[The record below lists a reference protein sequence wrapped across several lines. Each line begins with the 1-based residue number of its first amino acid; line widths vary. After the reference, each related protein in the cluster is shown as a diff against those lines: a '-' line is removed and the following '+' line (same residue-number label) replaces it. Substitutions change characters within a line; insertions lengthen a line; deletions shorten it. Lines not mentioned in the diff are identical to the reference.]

1 MEKQRAY
8 ISLKKVSTED
18 NDFLTG
24 LLLMPL
30 YSGLSFLL
38 NKTPELNTIQWKILL
53 KRFNR
58 TFKIMK

>member
-1 MEKQRAY
+1 MGKQRAY
-8 ISLKKVSTED
+8 ISLKKVSIED
-18 NDFLTG
+18 NGFLTG

-30 YSGLSFLL
+30 YSGSSFLL
-38 NKTPELNTIQWKILL
+38 YKTAELNTIQWIILL

>member
-38 NKTPELNTIQWKILL
+38 YKTPELNTIQ
-53 KRFNR
+53 
-58 TFKIMK
+58 

>member
-1 MEKQRAY
+1 MGKQRAY

-38 NKTPELNTIQWKILL
+38 YKTPELNTIQWKILL